1 MISLLIYLL
10 VVGLVVGLIWYVC
23 DALPIPE
30 PLNKIIKIV
39 AVVIGVLVVILAL
52 LNLAGMDTGIPLGRR
67 L

>member
-1 MISLLIYLL
+1 MISILIQLL

-39 AVVIGVLVVILAL
+39 AVVVGCLIVIIAL
-52 LNLAGMDTGIPLGRR
+52 LNIAGVDTGISR
-67 L
+67 LR